1 MSKTLDSQ
9 IRTLGFWSAIIAIA
23 TTVIS
28 FALPLDVPDGY
39 SAANADRVAWLVEN
53 RNAFVTGWVNQII
66 SMLSLSAVLFCGAW
80 LAGTKNPIRGILAA
94 GFVSMATM
102 AFFIPKFIAIWTIPF
117 LAEAISTGG
126 AGAEMA
132 SSLLP
137 ILNVSIPFSL
147 YTSFD
152 YLGFWLYSL
161 YALVAAGL
169 LYEGNLITKLS
180 SISLGLFGVLYQI
193 LLLALLAGG
202 IAAAEIE
209 TWFLGVALLLI
220 LHVVLMVI
228 VFKKTKAKK
237 T

>member
-1 MSKTLDSQ
+1 MNQVLDSQ
-9 IRTLGFWSAIIAIA
+9 IKTFGFWSAIIAIV
-23 TTVIS
+23 TTVVS
-28 FALPLDVPDGY
+28 FVLPLDIPEGY
-39 SAANADRVAWLVEN
+39 SAANADRVVWLVEN
-53 RNAFVTGWVNQII
+53 RNAFVAGWINQII

-80 LAGTKNPIRGILAA
+80 LAGNKNPVRGILAA
-94 GFVSMATM
+94 GFVAMATM

-132 SSLLP
+132 GSLLP

-169 LYEGNLITKLS
+169 LYEENLITKLS
-180 SISLGLFGVLYQI
+180 SITLGLFAVLFQI
-193 LLLALLAGG
+193 MLLALLVGG

-220 LHVVLMVI
+220 LHVVFMVL
-228 VFKKTKAKK
+228 VFKKT
-237 T
+237 